1 VTMVILGE
9 EEDSGVSVL
18 NQASM
23 VRGNARQHVPR

>member
-18 NQASM
+18 NQGST
-23 VRGNARQHVPR
+23 VRGNAKQHVPR